1 MYLHISFKVISAVE
15 RSKAKCLELASY
27 HISLTKNK
35 NRQTISEFLP
45 CRSASIFTVN
55 TVYTKKKNFMI
66 SESGEKQE
74 KALNNDKNIYISR
87 QNKKKRKQPK
97 KKERIL
103 QGLYS
108 SLYSTSDQ

>member
-1 MYLHISFKVISAVE
+1 
-15 RSKAKCLELASY
+15 
-27 HISLTKNK
+27 
-35 NRQTISEFLP
+35 
-45 CRSASIFTVN
+45 
-55 TVYTKKKNFMI
+55 MI

-74 KALNNDKNIYISR
+74 KALNNDKKIYISL

-97 KKERIL
+97 NEERIL

>member
-1 MYLHISFKVISAVE
+1 
-15 RSKAKCLELASY
+15 
-27 HISLTKNK
+27 
-35 NRQTISEFLP
+35 
-45 CRSASIFTVN
+45 
-55 TVYTKKKNFMI
+55 MI

-74 KALNNDKNIYISR
+74 KALNNDKKIYISL

-97 KKERIL
+97 KEERIL